1 MKSSDLN
8 VVETL
13 LTPEAV
19 RQRCSQVFE
28 AAEANGSKYFHIN
41 NENLDA
47 AVDLVEREIISNYPN
62 GKVPFHSRWRH
73 FEFENKN
80 FWQRTALK
88 LTKRSKNEIARSQID
103 LAVVSVLLDA
113 GAGPSW
119 RYKDSQTG
127 LNFSRSEGLAIASL
141 RLFESGVLSQS
152 GLDDP
157 LRVDAA
163 SLQALTPKILAMEFQ
178 VSQSNQLLG
187 LEDRA
192 KLLNRLGDTLLKQK
206 HIFEAEGTFRPGN
219 LFDYLTRSQVTGVLE
234 ARDILIAVLQGMGEI
249 WPDGS
254 WIDNVAIGDA
264 GYHEVVKRSDI
275 TDGIVPF
282 HKLSQWMSYSLIE
295 PLQEAGF
302 KVNNLDALTGLAEYR
317 NGGLFIDT
325 KAISLKDRTQLEV
338 VHDPKSPLVVEWRA
352 LTVVLLDKL
361 AEKIRRSTN
370 TDSGSMPLAS
380 ILQGGTWSA
389 GRRIAQQ
396 LRANGVPPL
405 QLNSRGTIF

>member
-1 MKSSDLN
+1 MRRDDIIATL
-8 VVETL
+8 TL

-19 RQRCSQVFE
+19 RQRCHEVFE

-41 NENLDA
+41 NGNLDA

-80 FWQRTALK
+80 FWQKTALK

-113 GAGPSW
+113 GAGSSW

-163 SLQALTPKILAMEFQ
+163 SLQALTPEILAMEFQ

-264 GYHEVVKRSDI
+264 GYHEVVKRSDV

-325 KAISLKDRTQLEV
+325 QAISLKDRTQLEV
-338 VHDPKSPLVVEWRA
+338 VHDPKSPLIVEWRA

-389 GRRIAQQ
+389 GRRIAKQ
-396 LRANGVPPL
+396 LRANGGPPL

>member
-1 MKSSDLN
+1 MRRDDIIATL
-8 VVETL
+8 TL

-19 RQRCSQVFE
+19 RQRCYEVFE
-28 AAEANGSKYFHIN
+28 AAEANGSKYFQIN

-80 FWQRTALK
+80 FWQKTALK

-119 RYKDSQTG
+119 RYKDLQTG

-163 SLQALTPKILAMEFQ
+163 SLQALTPEILAMEFQ

-219 LFDYLTRSQVTGVLE
+219 LFDYLTRSQVNGVLE

-264 GYHEVVKRSDI
+264 GYHEVVKRSDV

-325 KAISLKDRTQLEV
+325 KAISLKDRTQLEI

>member
-1 MKSSDLN
+1 MRRDDIIATL
-8 VVETL
+8 TL

-19 RQRCSQVFE
+19 RQRCQEVFE
-28 AAEANGSKYFHIN
+28 AAEANGSKYFRIN

-88 LTKRSKNEIARSQID
+88 LTKWSKNEIARSQID

-163 SLQALTPKILAMEFQ
+163 SLQALTPEILAREFQ

-187 LEDRA
+187 LKDRA

-206 HIFEAEGTFRPGN
+206 NIFEAENTFRPGN
-219 LFDYLTRSQVTGVLE
+219 LFDYLTRNQVTGVLE
-234 ARDILIAVLQGMGEI
+234 ARDILVAVLQGMGEI

-264 GYHEVVKRSDI
+264 GYHEVVKRTDI

>member
-1 MKSSDLN
+1 MRRDDIIATL
-8 VVETL
+8 TL

-19 RQRCSQVFE
+19 RQRCHEVFE

-47 AVDLVEREIISNYPN
+47 AVDLVEREIMSNYPN

-80 FWQRTALK
+80 FWQKTALK

-113 GAGPSW
+113 GAGSSW

-163 SLQALTPKILAMEFQ
+163 SLQALTPEILAMEFQ

-219 LFDYLTRSQVTGVLE
+219 LFDYLTRSQVNGVLK

-264 GYHEVVKRSDI
+264 GYHEVVKRSDV

-302 KVNNLDALTGLAEYR
+302 KVNKLDALTGLAEYR

-325 KAISLKDRTQLEV
+325 KAISLKDRTQLEI

>member
-1 MKSSDLN
+1 M
-8 VVETL
+8 
-13 LTPEAV
+13 
-19 RQRCSQVFE
+19 
-28 AAEANGSKYFHIN
+28 
-41 NENLDA
+41 DA
-47 AVDLVEREIISNYPN
+47 A
-62 GKVPFHSRWRH
+62 
-73 FEFENKN
+73 
-80 FWQRTALK
+80 A
-88 LTKRSKNEIARSQID
+88 
-103 LAVVSVLLDA
+103 
-113 GAGPSW
+113 
-119 RYKDSQTG
+119 
-127 LNFSRSEGLAIASL
+127 
-141 RLFESGVLSQS
+141 
-152 GLDDP
+152 
-157 LRVDAA
+157 
-163 SLQALTPKILAMEFQ
+163 LQALTPEMLAMEFQ
-178 VSQSNQLLG
+178 VSPSNQLLG

-192 KLLNRLGDTLLKQK
+192 KLLNRLGESLVKK
-206 HIFEAEGTFRPGN
+206 RHMFEADGAFRPGN
-219 LFDYLTRSQVTGVLE
+219 IFDYLSQSQVMGVLE
-234 ARDILIAVLQGMGEI
+234 ARDILIAILQGMGEI

-254 WIDNVAIGDA
+254 WLHTIAIGDA
-264 GYHEVVKRSDI
+264 GYHEAVKRSDI

-370 TDSGSMPLAS
+370 TDSRSMPLAS

>member
-1 MKSSDLN
+1 MRRDDIIATL
-8 VVETL
+8 TL

-19 RQRCSQVFE
+19 RQRCHEVFE

-47 AVDLVEREIISNYPN
+47 AVDLVEREIMSNYPN

-80 FWQRTALK
+80 FWQKTALK

-113 GAGPSW
+113 GAGSSW

-163 SLQALTPKILAMEFQ
+163 SLQALTPEILAKEFQ

-219 LFDYLTRSQVTGVLE
+219 LFDYLTRSQVNGVLK

-405 QLNSRGTIF
+405 KLNSRGTIF

>member
-1 MKSSDLN
+1 MRRDDIIATL
-8 VVETL
+8 TL

-19 RQRCSQVFE
+19 RQRCHEVFE

-47 AVDLVEREIISNYPN
+47 AVDLVEREIMSNYPN

-80 FWQRTALK
+80 FWQKTALK

-113 GAGPSW
+113 GAGSSW

-163 SLQALTPKILAMEFQ
+163 SLQVLTPEILAKEFQ

-187 LEDRA
+187 LKDRA

-206 HIFEAEGTFRPGN
+206 NIFEAENTFRPGN
-219 LFDYLTRSQVTGVLE
+219 LFDYLTRNQVTGVLE
-234 ARDILIAVLQGMGEI
+234 ARDILVAVLQGMGEI

-405 QLNSRGTIF
+405 KLNSRGTIF

>member
-1 MKSSDLN
+1 MKSNDLN
-8 VVETL
+8 VIETL

-28 AAEANGSKYFHIN
+28 AAEANGSKYFHLH
-41 NENLDA
+41 NENFDA

-73 FEFENKN
+73 FEFDNQN
-80 FWQRTALK
+80 FWQKASLK
-88 LTKRSKNEIARSQID
+88 LTKKSKNEIARSQID
-103 LAVVSVLLDA
+103 LAVISVLLDA
-113 GAGPSW
+113 GAGTSW
-119 RYKDSQTG
+119 RYKDLQTG
-127 LNFSRSEGLAIASL
+127 LKFSRSEGLAIASL

-163 SLQALTPKILAMEFQ
+163 SLQALTPEILAMEFQ

-219 LFDYLTRSQVTGVLE
+219 LFDYLTRNQVTGVLE
-234 ARDILIAVLQGMGEI
+234 ARDILVAVLQGMGEI

-282 HKLSQWMSYSLIE
+282 HKLSQGMSYSLIE

-361 AEKIRRSTN
+361 AEKIRRSTD

>member
-1 MKSSDLN
+1 MRRDDIIATL
-8 VVETL
+8 TL

-19 RQRCSQVFE
+19 RQRCHEVFE

-41 NENLDA
+41 DVNLDA

-80 FWQRTALK
+80 FWQKTALK

-113 GAGPSW
+113 GAGSSW

-163 SLQALTPKILAMEFQ
+163 SLQALTPEILAMEFQ

-187 LEDRA
+187 LEDRV

>member
-1 MKSSDLN
+1 MRRDDIIATL
-8 VVETL
+8 TL

-19 RQRCSQVFE
+19 RQRCHEVFE

-47 AVDLVEREIISNYPN
+47 AVDLVEREIMSNYPN

-163 SLQALTPKILAMEFQ
+163 SLQALTPEILAMEFQ

>member
-1 MKSSDLN
+1 MRRDDIIATL
-8 VVETL
+8 TL

-19 RQRCSQVFE
+19 RQRCYEVFE

-80 FWQRTALK
+80 FWQKTALK

-113 GAGPSW
+113 GVGPSW

-163 SLQALTPKILAMEFQ
+163 SLQALTPEILAKEFQ

-187 LEDRA
+187 LKDRA

-219 LFDYLTRSQVTGVLE
+219 LFDYLTRSQVNGVLK
-234 ARDILIAVLQGMGEI
+234 ARDILVAVLQGMGEI

>member
-8 VVETL
+8 VVATL

-28 AAEANGSKYFHIN
+28 AAEANGSKYFHIH
-41 NENLDA
+41 NENFDA
-47 AVDLVEREIISNYPN
+47 AVDLVESEIISNYPN

-73 FEFENKN
+73 FEFDNQN
-80 FWQRTALK
+80 FWQKAALK
-88 LTKRSKNEIARSQID
+88 LAKKSKNEIARSQID

-113 GAGPSW
+113 GAGSSW

-163 SLQALTPKILAMEFQ
+163 SLQALTPEILAKEFQ

-249 WPDGS
+249 WPDGR

-325 KAISLKDRTQLEV
+325 KAISLKDRTQLEI

>member
-1 MKSSDLN
+1 MRRDDIIATL
-8 VVETL
+8 TL

-19 RQRCSQVFE
+19 RQRCHEVFE

-47 AVDLVEREIISNYPN
+47 AVDLVEREIIFNYPD

-163 SLQALTPKILAMEFQ
+163 SLQALTPEILAMEFQ

-325 KAISLKDRTQLEV
+325 KAISLKDRTQLEI

-405 QLNSRGTIF
+405 KLNSRGTIF

>member
-1 MKSSDLN
+1 MRRDDIIATL
-8 VVETL
+8 TL

-19 RQRCSQVFE
+19 RQRCHEVFE

-113 GAGPSW
+113 GAGSSW

-163 SLQALTPKILAMEFQ
+163 SLQALTPEILAMEFQ
-178 VSQSNQLLG
+178 ASQSNQLLG

>member
-1 MKSSDLN
+1 MKSGDLN
-8 VVETL
+8 VIETL

-28 AAEANGSKYFHIN
+28 AAEANGSKYFHIH
-41 NENLDA
+41 NENFDA
-47 AVDLVEREIISNYPN
+47 AVDLVESEIISNYPN

-73 FEFENKN
+73 FEFDNQN
-80 FWQRTALK
+80 FWQKAALK
-88 LTKRSKNEIARSQID
+88 LAKKSKNEIARSQID
-103 LAVVSVLLDA
+103 LAVISVLLDA
-113 GAGPSW
+113 GAGTSW
-119 RYKDSQTG
+119 RYKDLQTG
-127 LNFSRSEGLAIASL
+127 LKFSRSEGLAIASL

-163 SLQALTPKILAMEFQ
+163 SLQALTPEILAMEFQ

-234 ARDILIAVLQGMGEI
+234 ARDILIAVLHGMGEI

-325 KAISLKDRTQLEV
+325 KAISLKDRTQLEI

-405 QLNSRGTIF
+405 KLNSRGTIF

>member
-1 MKSSDLN
+1 MRRDDIIATL
-8 VVETL
+8 TL

-19 RQRCSQVFE
+19 RQRCHEVFE

-80 FWQRTALK
+80 FWQKTALK

-113 GAGPSW
+113 GAGSSW

-163 SLQALTPKILAMEFQ
+163 SLQALTPEILAMELQ

-187 LEDRA
+187 VEDRA
-192 KLLNRLGDTLLKQK
+192 KLLNRLGNALLKQK

-219 LFDYLTRSQVTGVLE
+219 LFDYLTRSQVNGVLE

>member
-1 MKSSDLN
+1 MRRDDIIATL
-8 VVETL
+8 TL

-19 RQRCSQVFE
+19 RQRCYEVFE

-80 FWQRTALK
+80 FWQKTALK

-113 GAGPSW
+113 GAGSSW
-119 RYKDSQTG
+119 RYIDSQTG

-163 SLQALTPKILAMEFQ
+163 SLQALTPEILAMEFQ

-219 LFDYLTRSQVTGVLE
+219 LFDYLTRSQVNGVLK

>member
-1 MKSSDLN
+1 MKSNDLK
-8 VVETL
+8 VIETL

-41 NENLDA
+41 NENFNA

-73 FEFENKN
+73 FEFENQN
-80 FWQRTALK
+80 FWQKTALK
-88 LTKRSKNEIARSQID
+88 LAEKSKNEIARSQID
-103 LAVVSVLLDA
+103 LAVISVLLDA
-113 GAGPSW
+113 GAGSSW
-119 RYKDSQTG
+119 RYKDLQTG

-152 GLDDP
+152 GSDDP

-163 SLQALTPKILAMEFQ
+163 SLRALTPEMLAMEFQ

-187 LEDRA
+187 LEERA
-192 KLLNRLGDTLLKQK
+192 KLLNRLGESLLRQR
-206 HIFEAEGTFRPGN
+206 HIFEADGALRPGN
-219 LFDYLTRSQVTGVLE
+219 LFDYLSGSQVKGVLE
-234 ARDILIAVLQGMGEI
+234 AREILIAILQGMGEI

-254 WIDNVAIGDA
+254 WIDNIAIGDA
-264 GYHEVVKRSDI
+264 GFHEAVKRSDI

-295 PLQEAGF
+295 PLQETGL
-302 KVNNLDALTGLAEYR
+302 KLKNLDALTGLAEYR

-325 KAISLKDRTQLEV
+325 ETISLRDRGQLEV
-338 VHDPKSPLVVEWRA
+338 VHDPKSPLIVEWRA
-352 LTVVLLDKL
+352 LTVALLDKL
-361 AEKIRRSTN
+361 AEKIRRRTN
-370 TDSGSMPLAS
+370 TNAESMPLAS

-389 GRRIAQQ
+389 GRQIAQR
-396 LRANGVPPL
+396 LRVNGSPPL
-405 QLNSRGTIF
+405 RLNSRGTIF

>member
-1 MKSSDLN
+1 MRRDDIIATL
-8 VVETL
+8 TL

-19 RQRCSQVFE
+19 RQRCHEVFE

-47 AVDLVEREIISNYPN
+47 AVDLVEREIMSNYPN

-163 SLQALTPKILAMEFQ
+163 SLQALTPEILAMEFQ

-219 LFDYLTRSQVTGVLE
+219 LFDYLTRSQVNGVLK
-234 ARDILIAVLQGMGEI
+234 ARDILVAVLQGMGEI

-325 KAISLKDRTQLEV
+325 KAISLKDRTQLEI

>member
-8 VVETL
+8 EIETL

-28 AAEANGSKYFHIN
+28 AAEANGSKYFHIH
-41 NENLDA
+41 NENFDA

-73 FEFENKN
+73 FEFDNQN
-80 FWQRTALK
+80 FWQKAALK
-88 LTKRSKNEIARSQID
+88 LAKKSKNEIARSQID
-103 LAVVSVLLDA
+103 LAVISVLLDA
-113 GAGPSW
+113 GAGTSW
-119 RYKDSQTG
+119 RYKDLQTG
-127 LNFSRSEGLAIASL
+127 LKFSRSEGLAIASL

-163 SLQALTPKILAMEFQ
+163 SLQALTPEILAMEFQ

-219 LFDYLTRSQVTGVLE
+219 LFDYLTRSQVNGVLK

-325 KAISLKDRTQLEV
+325 KAISLKDRTQLEI

>member
-1 MKSSDLN
+1 MRRDDIIATL
-8 VVETL
+8 TL

-19 RQRCSQVFE
+19 RQRCYEVFE

-80 FWQRTALK
+80 FWQKTALK

-113 GAGPSW
+113 GAGSSW

-141 RLFESGVLSQS
+141 RLFERGVLSQS

-163 SLQALTPKILAMEFQ
+163 SLQALTPEILAMEFQ

-405 QLNSRGTIF
+405 KLNSRGTIF

>member
-1 MKSSDLN
+1 MRRDDIIATL
-8 VVETL
+8 TL

-19 RQRCSQVFE
+19 RQRCHEVFE

-113 GAGPSW
+113 GAGSSW

-163 SLQALTPKILAMEFQ
+163 SLQALTPEILAMEFQ

-219 LFDYLTRSQVTGVLE
+219 LFDYLTRSQVNGVLK
-234 ARDILIAVLQGMGEI
+234 ARDILVAVLQGMGEI

-405 QLNSRGTIF
+405 KLNSRGTIF

>member
-1 MKSSDLN
+1 MRRDDIIATL
-8 VVETL
+8 TL

-19 RQRCSQVFE
+19 RQRCHEVFE

-47 AVDLVEREIISNYPN
+47 AVDLVEREIMSNYPN

-73 FEFENKN
+73 FEFDNQN
-80 FWQRTALK
+80 FWQKAALK
-88 LTKRSKNEIARSQID
+88 LTKKSKNEIARSQID

-113 GAGPSW
+113 GAGSSW

-163 SLQALTPKILAMEFQ
+163 SLQALTPEILAKEFQ

-187 LEDRA
+187 LKDRA

-206 HIFEAEGTFRPGN
+206 HVFEAEGTFRPGN

-405 QLNSRGTIF
+405 KLNSRGTIF

>member
-1 MKSSDLN
+1 MKPSPSRPPHSLVTEICIPAIN
-8 VVETL
+8 SK
-13 LTPEAV
+13 
-19 RQRCSQVFE
+19 RQ
-28 AAEANGSKYFHIN
+28 
-41 NENLDA
+41 
-47 AVDLVEREIISNYPN
+47 
-62 GKVPFHSRWRH
+62 
-73 FEFENKN
+73 KN
-80 FWQRTALK
+80 FWQKTALK

-113 GAGPSW
+113 GAGSSW

-163 SLQALTPKILAMEFQ
+163 SLQALTPEILAMEFQ

>member
-1 MKSSDLN
+1 MRRDDIIATL
-8 VVETL
+8 TL

-19 RQRCSQVFE
+19 RQRCYEVFE
-28 AAEANGSKYFHIN
+28 AAEANGSKYFYIN

-80 FWQRTALK
+80 FWQKTALK

-163 SLQALTPKILAMEFQ
+163 SLQALTPEILAMEFQ

-249 WPDGS
+249 WLDGS

-405 QLNSRGTIF
+405 QLNSQGTIF

>member
-1 MKSSDLN
+1 MKSNDVN
-8 VVETL
+8 VIETL

-28 AAEANGSKYFHIN
+28 AAEANGSKYFHIHD
-41 NENLDA
+41 ENFDA
-47 AVDLVEREIISNYPN
+47 AVDLVEREIIANYPN

-73 FEFENKN
+73 FEFDNQN
-80 FWQRTALK
+80 FWKKAALK
-88 LTKRSKNEIARSQID
+88 LTKKSKNEIARSQID
-103 LAVVSVLLDA
+103 LAVISVLLDA
-113 GAGPSW
+113 GAGTSW
-119 RYKDSQTG
+119 RYKDLQTG
-127 LNFSRSEGLAIASL
+127 LKFSRSEGLAIASL

-163 SLQALTPKILAMEFQ
+163 SLQALTPEILAKEFQ

-187 LEDRA
+187 LKDRA

-206 HIFEAEGTFRPGN
+206 NIFEAENTFRPGN
-219 LFDYLTRSQVTGVLE
+219 LFDYLTRNQVTGVLE
-234 ARDILIAVLQGMGEI
+234 ARDILVAVLQGMGEI

-302 KVNNLDALTGLAEYR
+302 KVNNLDTLTGLAEYR

-325 KAISLKDRTQLEV
+325 KAISLKDRTQLEI

-370 TDSGSMPLAS
+370 TDSGSMPLAR